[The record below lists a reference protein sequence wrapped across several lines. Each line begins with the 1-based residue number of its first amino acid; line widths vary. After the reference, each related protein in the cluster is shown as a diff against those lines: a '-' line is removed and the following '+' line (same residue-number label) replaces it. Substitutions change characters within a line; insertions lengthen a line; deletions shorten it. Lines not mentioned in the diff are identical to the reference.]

1 MKFVIHGRLPSLNDY
16 VLACRS
22 NRYAGASMKKRNEQ
36 LIDKAI
42 LKAIDGGF
50 LRRVNKYP
58 ITLKITWYEPN
69 KRRDIDNITFAV
81 KFIQDSLVKAE
92 IIQDDSQK
100 FLNRNLH
107 DVQVDVENPR
117 IEVEIIERS

>member
-1 MKFVIHGRLPSLNDY
+1 MKFTIYGRLPSLNDY

-22 NRYAGASMKKRNEQ
+22 NKYAGASMKKRNEQ
-36 LIDKAI
+36 IIDKAI
-42 LKAIDGGF
+42 LKAIDGG
-50 LRRVNKYP
+50 LLHRVSKYP

-81 KFIQDSLVKAE
+81 KFIQDALVKAE

-107 DVQVDVENPR
+107 DVQVDEKDPR

>member
-58 ITLKITWYEPN
+58 ITLKIAWHEPN
-69 KRRDIDNITFAV
+69 KRRDVDNITFAV
-81 KFIQDSLVKAE
+81 KFIQDALVKGDVIE
-92 IIQDDSQK
+92 DDSQN
-100 FLNRNLH
+100 FINV
-107 DVQVDVENPR
+107 VQHEVYIDRENPR
-117 IEVEIIERS
+117 IEVEILERN